1 MSGKIRLKREKDS
14 RWDMIR
20 KKHINCINVTTETVR
35 KFLSMDFV
43 DEKSL
48 LRGSGKKRRLDPV
61 IVMDL
66 RHEMINRRPKEDI
79 LSPKKISSAEVKCA
93 PESGPLNKSSEI
105 SLIEKEL
112 EKFKSDIQRK
122 LTPRKNLQK
131 FTKKK
136 KSILIKLNNAGIF
149 ESLAEAS
156 DKSQD
161 FLETAKAAAE
171 ASCTEEELSKS
182 ESIVADAMEGLIPS
196 VRFVDDIEVITY
208 SQDETGLEDDDY
220 EYDYEEEI
228 ESLIEDEAEFFG
240 LDKNSKEE
248 PKYLNY
254 SKQTVTTTTYQQF
267 TYSSK
272 NGYFSISPNPSS
284 STLTDEAESTES
296 SELNFYQMFNLK
308 KEDDDKTAEEMDKAQ
323 SLEASLTIKSFTN
336 TESTPE
342 VNDLESEDLV
352 QEIIRVKAVANV
364 ENRHR
369 VLRMYLMKWMHFTT
383 IQKITKDSN
392 LTSKSQR
399 MTKIDAYLKKIREQ
413 KKKAKQEEKT
423 DNSGKS
429 KVNASR
435 DNAIVMVKR
444 YQSKLKLQQDIIE
457 VQKLKMERQEKMIAE
472 LRLSRLS
479 DEAKK
484 FKQDL
489 REELRNAMRTGD
501 VRLRAKAKCLQV
513 VGDVVE
519 EQENRFVAYGNMI
532 PKFLA
537 KMQERA
543 VERQLR
549 HEQAR
554 DRRMIL
560 DQERDAQKQAV
571 EDEKVGPA
579 LLIHLLQNNKN
590 RVSSPEK
597 SRRRSKKT
605 TNVGVARKASPR
617 EVGEDSKG
625 AGARKVPGERSTSEC
640 ILQKLLATSLWNG
653 PFEENGEEEALF
665 GVGSD

>member
-20 KKHINCINVTTETVR
+20 KKHFNCINVTTETVR

-66 RHEMINRRPKEDI
+66 RHEMIKRRPKEDI

-161 FLETAKAAAE
+161 FLETAKTAAE

-208 SQDETGLEDDDY
+208 SRDETGLEDDDY
-220 EYDYEEEI
+220 EDDYEEEI

-323 SLEASLTIKSFTN
+323 SLEASLTIKSFAN

-423 DNSGKS
+423 DNAGKS

-501 VRLRAKAKCLQV
+501 VRLQAKAKCLQV